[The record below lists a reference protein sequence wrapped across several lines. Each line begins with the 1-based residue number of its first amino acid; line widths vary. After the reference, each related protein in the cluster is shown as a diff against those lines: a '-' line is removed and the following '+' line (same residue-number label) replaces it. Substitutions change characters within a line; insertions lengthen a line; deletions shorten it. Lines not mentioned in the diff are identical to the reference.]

1 MSIDGGL
8 RNPYRLLY
16 AKISAFTVG
25 TRTQVASETIQTTLS
40 GSRNVNTSTAE
51 EINFEQDIETN
62 HALGDG

>member
-1 MSIDGGL
+1 M
-8 RNPYRLLY
+8 
-16 AKISAFTVG
+16 
-25 TRTQVASETIQTTLS
+25 ASETIQTTLS